1 MKILELRGFLKER
14 GIRGFSM
21 MKKSELEAKVQ
32 EIKGQERAEKYEQ
45 NLRDTALCSACL
57 EQQKIKRAIDDK
69 TFNQRLLESAVRTL
83 VCEYCKHAILA
94 KDGDD
99 TFCVLCGALQS
110 PDAEGGYRISSDRPL

>member
-57 EQQKIKRAIDDK
+57 HEQRAQRKIDDK
-69 TFNQRLLESAVRTL
+69 TYNQRLLESTLRIL
-83 VCEYCKHAILA
+83 VCDFCQHTEFVA
-94 KDGDD
+94 DGDH
-99 TFCVLCGALQS
+99 TVCVDCGALQS
-110 PDAEGGYRISSDRPL
+110 PDAEVVGRYRN